1 MKLPRTSLKVFVFVL
16 VILMGAAHTAVLPS
30 HAGPA
35 MLDDVLKMA
44 DRLREF
50 GSHSEA
56 ITEYK
61 RFIFFNPESEHASDA
76 LYGMGLAYRAMRDW
90 QGAINA
96 LKASVSATE
105 DPRISGQ
112 RRIILATTL
121 IATGNYSLAR
131 LELLKVSEF
140 SKYPSLR
147 LRSLYFEGVAALY
160 EFEWDVAGEAFGKF
174 YSDYAQGEWAGRTKE
189 IELSLLEAR
198 KSHKSASLAK
208 LLSTIIPGMG
218 QTYAGDWRDGLNALV
233 LNGLIIGL
241 TANAVYRKGYLDV
254 ALISSISVRYYRGNI
269 YRAEMDVRKYNESAD
284 RKNAAK
290 ILSLVRGDEPL

>member
-1 MKLPRTSLKVFVFVL
+1 
-16 VILMGAAHTAVLPS
+16 
-30 HAGPA
+30 
-35 MLDDVLKMA
+35 MLDEVLKMA

-61 RFIFFNPESEHASDA
+61 RFIFFNPESDHTGDA
-76 LYGMGLAYRAMRDW
+76 LYGMGLAYRAMRNW

-105 DPRISGQ
+105 DPRVSGQ
-112 RRIILATTL
+112 RRVILATTL

-140 SKYPSLR
+140 GKYPSLR
-147 LRSLYFEGVAALY
+147 LRSLYFEGIAALY
-160 EFEWDVAGEAFGKF
+160 GFEWDVAGKAFGKF

-198 KSHKSASLAK
+198 ESYKSAALAK
-208 LLSTIIPGMG
+208 FLSTILPGTG
-218 QTYAGDWRDGLNALV
+218 QMYAGDWRDGLNALT

-241 TANAVYRKGYLDV
+241 IANAVYRKDYLGA
-254 ALISSISVRYYRGNI
+254 ALISSISVRYYKGNI
-269 YRAEMDVRKYNESAD
+269 YRAETDVRKHNESAN

-290 ILSLVRGDEPL
+290 ILSLVRDDEPF